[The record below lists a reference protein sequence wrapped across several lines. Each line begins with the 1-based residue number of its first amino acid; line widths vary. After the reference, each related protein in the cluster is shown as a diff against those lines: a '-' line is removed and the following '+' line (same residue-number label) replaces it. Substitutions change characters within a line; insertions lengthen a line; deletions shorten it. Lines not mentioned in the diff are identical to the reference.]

1 MLPVREL
8 REHERVFVTF
18 VTASPPF
25 GLGKMKPAQIDGETE
40 RE

>member
-25 GLGKMKPAQIDGETE
+25 GLGKLKSARIDDETG